1 MLRFEGGFE
10 SGFVAVFEVEGRLDR
25 AQRILVGVLVVKEV
39 IVLGLLLRL
48 VLADWREVALG
59 LLRDLAVD
67 VDLRTEAVQAFA
79 VSILGLVFATVLLEV
94 RIAAPVQDVAVRR
107 LPVLPVRWDLG
118 LVDECG
124 AVENWT
130 RYRLGLLAVVLLVGE
145 DVEVEGWVTAA
156 VALHFGL

>member
-10 SGFVAVFEVEGRLDR
+10 SGFVAVFEVEGRLDH
-25 AQRILVGVLVVKEV
+25 AERILVGVLVVKKV

-107 LPVLPVRWDLG
+107 LPILPVRWDLG

-124 AVENWT
+124 AVEDWT
-130 RYRLGLLAVVLLVGE
+130 RYRLDLLAVVLLVGE
-145 DVEVEGWVTAA
+145 EVEVEGWVAA
-156 VALHFGL
+156 TVALHFGL